1 MIREVT
7 HRDVDTTLQAAE
19 ASGLFAPEEIPI
31 LRAQLERSLS
41 GESDREE
48 FWLADF
54 DEAGTA
60 LGAAFCAEEPMTDR
74 VWNLLFLGVRRDRQS
89 AGIGTAL
96 LQRVEERLRAA
107 SQRMLVIETTN
118 GEEFEPARSFYER
131 HGYDREG
138 TVRDFYAQGMHKLC
152 YRKLLETEAAD
163 GAPRS

>member
-74 VWNLLFLGVRRDRQS
+74 VW
-89 AGIGTAL
+89 
-96 LQRVEERLRAA
+96 
-107 SQRMLVIETTN
+107 QRMQKSPRVPEVCRRSVPCIALNTGLSWAYAWDETDHS
-118 GEEFEPARSFYER
+118 R
-131 HGYDREG
+131 
-138 TVRDFYAQGMHKLC
+138 
-152 YRKLLETEAAD
+152 
-163 GAPRS
+163 